1 MKVVKF
7 ENVFNKEKFECFVE
21 DLKHPQL
28 IEGIEYI
35 KVHRQGTQRSM
46 LMRKDALTK
55 VKTNIKI
62 K

>member
-21 DLKHPQL
+21 DPKQSQL

-46 LMRKDALTK
+46 LMRKDALRK
-55 VKTNIKI
+55 EVSQQ
-62 K
+62 